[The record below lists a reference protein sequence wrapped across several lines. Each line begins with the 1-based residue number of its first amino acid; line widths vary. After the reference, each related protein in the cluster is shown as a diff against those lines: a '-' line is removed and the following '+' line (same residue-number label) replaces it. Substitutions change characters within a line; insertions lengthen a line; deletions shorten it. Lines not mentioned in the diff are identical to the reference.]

1 MKMKR
6 ILWAVFAA
14 LLIIVLAAFL
24 VYSGLYSKQISYI
37 KNLLDREVRIAGSS
51 VDGINNEF
59 ASDLNQILFSED
71 LSLFFTDPAQRAK
84 IEEKIR
90 FFFTRYETIVTGIKF
105 FDSNR
110 NGFTLKKDE
119 TGENWLIQNFVLH
132 SQGEI
137 IARDEL
143 IRGPRGYE
151 YYLPVLKN
159 GTPIGNFVVS
169 IDFSRYFDYLFS
181 GFSASEYQ
189 WQWVVSDS
197 GSVIYD
203 NSGKPG
209 KYSRIDRLT
218 RLVAEGA
225 SENIVH
231 SYTAEGNQKKIIT
244 SFYATQLLQKEIGL
258 MFSASADTF
267 RTYILIVSLTMALLS
282 IMLIAGIAWLFRRHI
297 KSLEER
303 SDRLKA
309 SEEMLF
315 RMIDSIPAGVIIYNG
330 NREIMMAN
338 REASKQF
345 SYGSETE
352 MKGRIYPGNT
362 YTDESGYY
370 LKNLAGTFGPEQ
382 FVIVRKEIG
391 ELILYRN
398 TIPVSFQGEDA
409 RLDILFDVT
418 MMESARQQAAR
429 ANTAKSEFL
438 ARMSYELRTPLNGII
453 GMSDILT
460 KRRLAAEDRAVVSLL
475 RQSAEVLLNIVNDV
489 LDFSKIE
496 SGKMILDEIPFS
508 LREEIL
514 YCYDL
519 ARTNIDEKH
528 VKLACSVD
536 EEVPDNL
543 IGDPYRLRQIL
554 TNLLNHSVESTAR
567 GSINLKCGLAEKNNG
582 AMTLRFELTDTGK
595 SFDRA
600 TIKKI
605 FGDHVNIE
613 SKVHGD
619 DDGSGFGT
627 ILARQ
632 LTGLMGGEFNA
643 ESPSGLDGDKGLR
656 INFTISLNLNETVV
670 KNLQFDN
677 ITSFGEIRTLVISGG
692 HGKDEEI
699 LNSLYKLG
707 LTVSVTTYQKST
719 INQLIAN
726 LSFPDKRYHL
736 LVIADNGE
744 FSGFTVAR
752 DLWDNNLTGRFI
764 IMIIS
769 SNDTR
774 GNLLKCINLGVDNY
788 IVKPFEI
795 GELFEKIR
803 SKFRG
808 TDIQPEKRETESG
821 LRNIRIL
828 VVEDNKLNQKVLG
841 TMLKSLGYSFDFAD
855 DGFAGLIQAKTRK
868 YDVIFMDLLMPRMD
882 GYEAA
887 QKILEYDSSQLIVA
901 FTADNMPDSKRKAEL
916 AGIKEFISKPVRI
929 DDLREFFR
937 KHFFKN

>member
-1 MKMKR
+1 MNKL
-6 ILWAVFAA
+6 LWAVSAA
-14 LLIIVLAAFL
+14 LLLILLASSL
-24 VYSGLYSKQISYI
+24 VFSGLYNKQISYI
-37 KNLLDREVRIAGSS
+37 KNLLEREVRIAGSS
-51 VDGINNEF
+51 VDQINNEF
-59 ASDLNQILFSED
+59 SSDLNQILFSVD
-71 LSLFFTDPAQRAK
+71 HSLFFTDPVQQMK
-84 IEEKIR
+84 IEDKIK
-90 FFFTRYETIVTGIKF
+90 FFFTKYESVITGIKF
-105 FDSNR
+105 FDNNR
-110 NGFTLKKDE
+110 NGYTLKKDE
-119 TGENWLIQNFVLH
+119 TGNNWLIHNFVLH
-132 SQGEI
+132 AQEEI
-137 IARDEL
+137 HSRDEL
-143 IRGPRGYE
+143 IKGSRGYE
-151 YYLPVLKN
+151 YYMPVLKN
-159 GTPIGNFVVS
+159 GTLIGNFIVS
-169 IDFSRYFDYLFS
+169 IDFNKYFNDLFS
-181 GFSASEYQ
+181 GFSAREYQ
-189 WQWVVSDS
+189 WQWVISDS

-203 NSGKPG
+203 NSGQSG

-231 SYTAEGNQKKIIT
+231 SFAIEGNHKKIIT
-244 SFYATQLLQKEIGL
+244 SFYSAQLFQKEIGL
-258 MFSASADTF
+258 MFSAPADKF
-267 RTYILIVSLTMALLS
+267 KNYILKVTLAMALLA
-282 IMLIAGIAWLFRRHI
+282 IALILGIFWLFVQHVR
-297 KSLEER
+297 SLEEK
-303 SDRLKA
+303 SAKLKS

-338 REASKQF
+338 KEAANQF
-345 SYGSETE
+345 SYQSESE

-362 YTDESGYY
+362 STDESAYF
-370 LKNLAGTFGPEQ
+370 LKNLAGTFSHDQ
-382 FVIVRKEIG
+382 FVIIKKEIG

-409 RLDILFDVT
+409 SLDVLFDVT
-418 MMESARQQAAR
+418 MMESARKQAAT

-453 GMSDILT
+453 GMADILI
-460 KRRLAAEDRAVVSLL
+460 KSRLSAENRAIVNLL
-475 RQSAEVLLNIVNDV
+475 RQSAEVLLNIVNDI

-496 SGKMILDEIPFS
+496 SGRMILDEIPFS

-514 YCYDL
+514 YSYDL
-519 ARTNIDEKH
+519 ARTNIDENQI
-528 VKLACSVD
+528 KLTCSVD
-536 EEVPDNL
+536 EEVPDKL

-554 TNLLNHSVESTAR
+554 SSLLSHSVDNTAR
-567 GSINLKCGLAEKNNG
+567 GSINLKCSLAEKHNG
-582 AMTLRFELTDTGK
+582 TMNLRFELTDTGK

-605 FGDHVNIE
+605 FGEQINIE

-632 LTGLMGGEFNA
+632 LIELMGGKLNA
-643 ESPSGLDGDKGLR
+643 ESPSGLDGDKGLK
-656 INFTISLNLNETVV
+656 ISFTISLNLNETVI
-670 KNLQFDN
+670 KDLQFDD
-677 ITSFGEIRTLVISGG
+677 ITSFGQIRTLVISGG
-692 HGKDEEI
+692 HLKDEEI

-707 LTVSVTTYQKST
+707 LNVSVTSYQKST
-719 INQLIAN
+719 INQLMAN
-726 LSFPDKRYHL
+726 LSFPEKRYHL

-744 FSGFTVAR
+744 FSGFAVAQ
-752 DLWDNNLTGRFI
+752 DLWDNNLSARFI

-769 SNDTR
+769 SNDAR
-774 GNLLKCINLGVDNY
+774 GNLLKCIRLGVDNY

-795 GELFEKIR
+795 GELYDKIR
-803 SKFRG
+803 MKFSG
-808 TDIQPEKRETESG
+808 TDRQADRQEAETG
-821 LRNIRIL
+821 GRNIRIL

-882 GYEAA
+882 GFEAA
-887 QKILEYDSSQLIVA
+887 RQILEYDNSQLIVA
-901 FTADNMPDSKRKAEL
+901 FTADNLPDSRRKAEL

-929 DDLREFFR
+929 DELREFFR